1 MAFTRKLSAIGD
13 AIRSKTGKT
22 GKLSLDA
29 MPSEIMSI
37 VTGGSENVIVDNP
50 QYFQTEIVETLKS
63 MISRNVSNKLVI
75 FHITDSHIYTNHNNK
90 QYFDAQMASMLAV
103 AKVVKPDLVVHGG
116 DMTEGSESKAVTFAE
131 SDNVV
136 KQMREVGGD
145 NTLILIGNHDGN
157 YVSPSQAS
165 SEMITEA
172 EMLLHYRYWNDGFIY
187 PTGKLYGYRD
197 YTDKGIRVI
206 RLHSYMGDGTLG
218 GTGSNWGYPSDEVA
232 WFRDVALDTN
242 LNILILSHQ
251 TLSPVL
257 QGYDESQDIPH
268 NGTQLQTL
276 IDNWQNSIRKCCGV
290 IHGHVHWDY
299 SSKGNGTFT
308 VIDHNTKE
316 EFQRMGSHGNFYEH
330 GLGLANFQ
338 TATAEGTPA
347 SSYRDVPKN
356 AISYERKAND
366 KSQALWSVIIVDST
380 HVSIIRFGAG
390 NDRSYNYQKDE
401 FAIITQ
407 PQSITVEEGTD
418 VEVSIITNDSE
429 TTYFWEFYHPLHGWN
444 SVLNLGVNDDR
455 SQTIHINGSA
465 ITMDVNGYKF
475 RCTVSN
481 GSTDIVSDEATL
493 TIIAKPVKV
502 NALTL
507 AIDSNGN
514 PYNNGQG
521 WKSGYRLSSSG
532 GESAASGMFVTG
544 FIPATKGK
552 KLTFKN
558 IHLDAVNTA
567 NCYINVYN
575 SSKTL
580 IKANYAKDWVH
591 VSSNSAT
598 KTPDGAW
605 VESLYLNEGVGHAD
619 ISATAYVRFS
629 APYIGTDTAIYIE

>member
-1 MAFTRKLSAIGD
+1 MALTRKLSAIGD

-22 GKLSLDA
+22 SKLSLDA

-37 VTGGSENVIVDNP
+37 VTGESENIIVDNP
-50 QYFQTEIVETLKS
+50 QYFQAEIVETLKS

-75 FHITDSHIYTNHNNK
+75 FHITDSHIYTNNNNK

-116 DMTEGSESKAVTFAE
+116 DMTNGSESKAVTFAE

-157 YVSPSQAS
+157 YVSTSQAS

-172 EMLLHYRYWNDGFIY
+172 EMLQHYRYWNDGFIY

-206 RLHSYMGDGTLG
+206 RLHSFMGDGTLG

-316 EFQRMGSHGNFYEH
+316 EFQRVGSHGNFYEH

-338 TATAEGTPA
+338 TATAEGTPV

-366 KSQALWSVIIVDST
+366 KSQALWSVIIVDSSY
-380 HVSIIRFGAG
+380 VSIIRFGAG

-401 FAIITQ
+401 FA
-407 PQSITVEEGTD
+407 
-418 VEVSIITNDSE
+418 
-429 TTYFWEFYHPLHGWN
+429 
-444 SVLNLGVNDDR
+444 
-455 SQTIHINGSA
+455 
-465 ITMDVNGYKF
+465 
-475 RCTVSN
+475 
-481 GSTDIVSDEATL
+481 
-493 TIIAKPVKV
+493 KPVKV

-507 AIDSNGN
+507 AIDSSGN

-544 FIPATKGK
+544 FIPVTKGK
-552 KLTFKN
+552 KLTFEN

-575 SSKTL
+575 SNKTL

-605 VESLYLNEGVGHAD
+605 VESLYLNEGVGHVD